1 MKIKSFKKSKK
12 SAPEQSS
19 EASAEERQTA
29 CENFSREKF
38 SQEAFPE
45 KNLT

>member
-1 MKIKSFKKSKK
+1 MKIKSFVNSSK
-12 SAPEQSS
+12 SAPEKSS
-19 EASAEERQTA
+19 EASAEERRTA